1 MDVKCKIQYFLTERN
16 QRVALNNTGCIPK
29 SRIQKKKLSYF
40 KPMMDQINPKN
51 IKACLFINNLKQGTC
66 RAIFFIVFQ
75 YLVAMNI
82 ILYNHAKN
90 IKSESNFE
98 MQSLQI
104 KENQNNEIPF
114 AEFAGWF

>member
-1 MDVKCKIQYFLTERN
+1 MYSEIKN
-16 QRVALNNTGCIPK
+16 
-29 SRIQKKKLSYF
+29 SKKNLSYF

-114 AEFAGWF
+114 AEFAGWFWIFDGLCTILIIS

>member
-1 MDVKCKIQYFLTERN
+1 MYSEIKN
-16 QRVALNNTGCIPK
+16 
-29 SRIQKKKLSYF
+29 SKKNLSYF

>member
-1 MDVKCKIQYFLTERN
+1 MYSEIKN
-16 QRVALNNTGCIPK
+16 
-29 SRIQKKKLSYF
+29 SKKKILLF
-40 KPMMDQINPKN
+40 QTNDGPNKPKN

-114 AEFAGWF
+114 AEFAGWFWIFDGLCTILIIS